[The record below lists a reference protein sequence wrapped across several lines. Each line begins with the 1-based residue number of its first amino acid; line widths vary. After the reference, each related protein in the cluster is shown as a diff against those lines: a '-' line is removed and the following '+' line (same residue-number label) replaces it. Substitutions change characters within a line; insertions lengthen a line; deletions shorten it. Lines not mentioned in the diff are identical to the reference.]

1 MPINSFLYPG
11 AKVTLPYEVDNS
23 CRFNAAD
30 SPYFARAT
38 SASGNQRKFTIS
50 VWLKM
55 DIHASG
61 ASHFIFDTGDSADY
75 FKVYFTTEPYL
86 KIVGRISN
94 SNVLE
99 LIPSKGFRDPTA
111 WFHLYIAVDTTQGTA
126 SNRVKVY
133 INGVQET
140 SFGTA
145 TYPNQNTDFVVNDT
159 GEPIEVGINSGH
171 SSGESYD
178 GYMAE
183 YVFVDGAAQ
192 AISDFGE
199 FDEDSPTIWIPK
211 DVSGIAVN
219 PDGANGFYLDFKDSS
234 NLGNDAAGG
243 TDFSENNIVAADQAT
258 DTPTNN
264 FATLNPLWRSNFAN
278 DGVYSEGNCKL
289 TFTSANSDKGYGVS
303 TMGVT
308 SGKWYWEIKLPTIY
322 RAGTGVADA
331 NRLAGFSATFWDSDP
346 SYGINFNNN
355 GNVNEN
361 NTATSSWASALS
373 DNDIVMFALDM
384 DNHRLWY
391 GINGTWQDS
400 GDPTSGAT
408 GTGDFTTQIS
418 DQSHLNTGE
427 FIFPL
432 VIDGSTTGKAS
443 FEMNFGGC
451 PAFSISSGNADGN
464 GYGNFEYSVPAN
476 FYSICTKNLA
486 EYGG

>member
-11 AKVTLPYEVDNS
+11 AKSPTPGYEVDNS

-159 GEPIEVGINSGH
+159 NEPIEVGINSGH

-199 FDEDSPTIWIPK
+199 FDEDSPTIWKPK

-243 TDFSENNIVAADQAT
+243 TDFDENNIVAADQAT

-264 FATLNPLWRSNFAN
+264 FCTVNPLDQYGS
-278 DGVYSEGNCKL
+278 YTLSEGNCQISSGH
-289 TFTSANSDKGYGVS
+289 TSWYTIGS
-303 TMGVT
+303 TMAV
-308 SGKWYWEIKLPTIY
+308 SNGKWYWETEFD
-322 RAGTGVADA
+322 AGTMIEIFVGVHDTSVDRTGTNAWLTGSSLFYNDA
-331 NRLAGFSATFWDSDP
+331 GGEIRKDGTNSTEDYGTLTAGDILGIALNMDDKQITLYKNGSAIAS
-346 SYGINFNNN
+346 
-355 GNVNEN
+355 NV
-361 NTATSSWASALS
+361 ALS
-373 DNDIVMFALDM
+373 TSISEAMPTFLTDSNDVVFK
-384 DNHRLWY
+384 
-391 GINGTWQDS
+391 
-400 GDPTSGAT
+400 
-408 GTGDFTTQIS
+408 
-418 DQSHLNTGE
+418 
-427 FIFPL
+427 
-432 VIDGSTTGKAS
+432 V
-443 FEMNFGGC
+443 NFGGC
-451 PAFSISSGNADGN
+451 PSFAISSGNTDGN
-464 GYGNFEYSVPAN
+464 GYGNFEFSVPSN
-476 FYSICTKNLA
+476 YYSLCTKNLA
-486 EYGG
+486 EYG